1 MAYISGMER
10 DRSKLTMHNMF
21 SGKPLSKDV
30 EHIIE
35 VTMTLSKIR
44 NFVFGRFKDF

>member
-1 MAYISGMER
+1 MAYISGMES
-10 DRSKLTMHNMF
+10 DKANLQWAICLVEIA
-21 SGKPLSKDV
+21 LSKGV

-35 VTMTLSKIR
+35 VTMTLQKIL

>member
-10 DRSKLTMHNMF
+10 DRSKLTM
-21 SGKPLSKDV
+21 SICLVEIPLSKGV

-35 VTMTLSKIR
+35 VTIKLAKIR